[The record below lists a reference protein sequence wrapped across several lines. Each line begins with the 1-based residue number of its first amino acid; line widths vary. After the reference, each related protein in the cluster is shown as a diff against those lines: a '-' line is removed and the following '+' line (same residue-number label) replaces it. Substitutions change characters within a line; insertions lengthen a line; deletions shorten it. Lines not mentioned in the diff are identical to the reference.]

1 MTVDNYGSSVN
12 QAMNTQNSSTV
23 DCRPTMPPF
32 GRPVSLCGT
41 RKGAPA
47 FTLIELLVVIAIIA
61 ILAAMLLPALNK
73 AKLKAKQTACINSL
87 RQGGI
92 SMTMYSDT
100 YNQYCNS
107 YYPTRKVYVWM
118 NELLDSMGN
127 NRAAF
132 FCPAALADSAWDTNV
147 NKTIV
152 PKIGYQDKFDPYAIT
167 AGNGTSDTRFSIG
180 WNDWGL
186 AQGTPGLGMGGDV
199 GASVVRESTIRR
211 PSDMIAFGD
220 CRSDATSIS
229 FNANLDPQVSN
240 QQNPTQ
246 HNQTP
251 CNRHNYYTDLI
262 FADGHAEEPKRND
275 VIDPNNYYWRA
286 RWNNDNSPHPE
297 VTWTVPWLPGSG
309 PLEQ

>member
-1 MTVDNYGSSVN
+1 
-12 QAMNTQNSSTV
+12 
-23 DCRPTMPPF
+23 
-32 GRPVSLCGT
+32 
-41 RKGAPA
+41 
-47 FTLIELLVVIAIIA
+47 
-61 ILAAMLLPALNK
+61 LAA
-73 AKLKAKQTACINSL
+73 
-87 RQGGI
+87 
-92 SMTMYSDT
+92 
-100 YNQYCNS
+100 
-107 YYPTRKVYVWM
+107 
-118 NELLDSMGN
+118 
-127 NRAAF
+127 
-132 FCPAALADSAWDTNV
+132 SAWDTNV

-167 AGNGTSDTRFSIG
+167 AGTTSSDTRFSIG

-199 GASVVRESTIRR
+199 GSSVVRESTVHK

-220 CRSDATSIS
+220 CRSDATSIQ

-240 QQNPTQ
+240 QQNPSQ

-297 VTWTVPWLPGSG
+297 VTWTVPWLPGNG